1 MAAVHYD
8 SDDTHYQW
16 NEYDEFEEGHL
27 AYDLADDL
35 DEEHLAA
42 ITSLT
47 LKDSNTMKA
56 NEMRQIFRDHGVS
69 LPKTNKKSELQNHL
83 LAARETCR
91 ERVQALLN
99 AMPPPSP
106 TEADH

>member
-42 ITSLT
+42 IASLT
-47 LKDSNTMKA
+47 LKDLKTMKA
-56 NEMRQIFRDHGVS
+56 IMACHSRKQTRNLSYKITCS
-69 LPKTNKKSELQNHL
+69 LHAKHVTS
-83 LAARETCR
+83 ACR
-91 ERVQALLN
+91 
-99 AMPPPSP
+99 PC
-106 TEADH
+106 